1 MWELEENCPPKAA
14 GSKRA
19 HRSAAAAAAAAT
31 VDGVGDAGGAG
42 KLERALAAGRTSSVT
57 AEAAMGG
64 EVDAGGVMGEEEVC
78 GGDRSF

>member
-19 HRSAAAAAAAAT
+19 HRSAAAAAAA

-42 KLERALAAGRTSSVT
+42 KLERALAAGRTSNVT

-64 EVDAGGVMGEEEVC
+64 EVGAGGVMGEEEVC